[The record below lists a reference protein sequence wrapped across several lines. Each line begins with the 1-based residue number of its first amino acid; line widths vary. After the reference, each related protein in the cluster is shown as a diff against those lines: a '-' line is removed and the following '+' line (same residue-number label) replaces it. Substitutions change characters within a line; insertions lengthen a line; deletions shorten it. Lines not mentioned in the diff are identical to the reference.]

1 MNRNA
6 KFVATIMI
14 AAAVIILCPPLTLA
28 VIALAAVYLWRESRN
43 G

>member
-6 KFVATIMI
+6 KFIATIMI
-14 AAAVIILCPPLTLA
+14 AAAIIILCPPLTLA
-28 VIALAAVYLWRESRN
+28 VIACAAAYLWSVRN